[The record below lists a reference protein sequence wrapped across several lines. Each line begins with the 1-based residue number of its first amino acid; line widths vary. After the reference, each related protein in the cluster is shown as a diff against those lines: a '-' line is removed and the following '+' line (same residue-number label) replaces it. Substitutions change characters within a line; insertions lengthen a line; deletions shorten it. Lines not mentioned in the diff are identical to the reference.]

1 MRHSTS
7 RKTQD
12 TESKRKEREMKE
24 QLMKEYAR
32 KRNVATVRRLTQE
45 ELLAEAKITEEM
57 NLRSLG
63 KLAIRFMKFLHL
75 GSLQHMTT
83 GRFRV

>member
-1 MRHSTS
+1 
-7 RKTQD
+7 
-12 TESKRKEREMKE
+12 MKE

-63 KLAIRFMKFLHL
+63 KFATRFMKFLHL
-75 GSLQHMTT
+75 GLLQHMTT